1 MQEGTTISK
10 TTLFAVAA
18 LIFLTTLAVL
28 YAIGFVPDYVDG
40 TAEENAAARAGVT
53 TQQKLQGLPGQT
65 YLIPLNQLLVPT
77 AAAPIGV
84 SPESVQPAQNP
95 AIPQTTTAPAA
106 ENAPAQPASSQASS
120 VLPTRVI
127 IPKIGKNLP
136 INNPS
141 ATDVAALDTSLLT
154 GVVRY
159 PLSAKLN
166 QTGTIFIFGHSSH
179 LPVVQN
185 KMFQAFNDLETLKVG
200 DAIKV
205 QGGGRTYLYSV
216 TVVRKADAAEDYV
229 DLESH
234 GEQKLIL
241 STCDSFGKKTTRWIV
256 EAKLS
261 SVE

>member
-1 MQEGTTISK
+1 MQNGSNAPVLK
-10 TTLFAVAA
+10 LFAVAA

-40 TAEENAAARAGVT
+40 TADANMAARAEEASVP
-53 TQQKLQGLPGQT
+53 QLEGLPGQT
-65 YLIPLNQLLVPT
+65 YLVPLSQLLVPV
-77 AAAPIGV
+77 APVAVLPEAIPPVQNSAAPQTPV
-84 SPESVQPAQNP
+84 TQTSAETPTAQ
-95 AIPQTTTAPAA
+95 TS
-106 ENAPAQPASSQASS
+106 ASSA
-120 VLPTRVI
+120 LPTRIV

-141 ATDVAALDTSLLT
+141 ETDVTALDNSLLS

-200 DAIKV
+200 DAVKV
-205 QGGGRTYLYSV
+205 QGGGRTYMYSV
-216 TVVRKADAAEDYV
+216 TTVRKADATEDYV

-234 GEQKLIL
+234 GEQRLIL